1 MTVKKNYYFQGV
13 LFNTLNKIFK
23 FCDKLGI
30 FSVVK
35 LQIGSQ
41 KGHDH
46 ILQKFYLHGHV
57 EIKKRK
63 ERKKLNNHQNQDNYS
78 KVICEHSYVQK
89 VKIGTGKIE

>member
-63 ERKKLNNHQNQDNYS
+63 EKKNSITS
-78 KVICEHSYVQK
+78 KIKTIILKLSVSIHVYK
-89 VKIGTGKIE
+89 R